1 MTIEHD
7 FFGILG
13 SDDDS
18 GEVYWSD
25 TAELG
30 DQNVEIDVSSPEEDT
45 VTVEALDIVA
55 AMINSLEELDSRAR
69 ESLVADLSAEVS
81 VAGQFIAAQ
90 FEELDEEVLD
100 DALIWDSGDKQ
111 IDFLRSIQLQR
122 IGFHPHHIGN
132 DEHFAVLDYSISP
145 HDTDALLVVTLDL
158 HGDTIALS
166 IDG

>member
-13 SDDDS
+13 SEEE

-25 TAELG
+25 TVELG
-30 DQNVEIDVSSPEEDT
+30 DQNVEIDVSSPSEDS
-45 VTVEALDIVA
+45 VSAEALDIAA
-55 AMINSLEELDSRAR
+55 AMINGIEELDSQAR

-81 VAGQFIAAQ
+81 VTSQFITAQ
-90 FEELDEEVLD
+90 FDELDDEVLE

-132 DEHFAVLDYSISP
+132 DQHFAVLDYSISP
-145 HDTDALLVVTLDL
+145 HETDALLVVTLDV
-158 HGDTIALS
+158 HGDTIVIAADS
-166 IDG
+166 

>member
-13 SDDDS
+13 SEEE

-25 TAELG
+25 TVELG
-30 DQNVEIDVSSPEEDT
+30 DQNVEIDVSSPSEDS
-45 VTVEALDIVA
+45 VSAEALDIAA
-55 AMINSLEELDSRAR
+55 AMINGIEELDSQAR

-81 VAGQFIAAQ
+81 LTSQFIVSQ
-90 FEELDEEVLD
+90 FEELDGEALD

-111 IDFLRSIQLQR
+111 IDYLRSIQLQR

-132 DEHFAVLDYSISP
+132 DQHFAVLDYSISP
-145 HDTDALLVVTLDL
+145 HETDALLVVTLDV
-158 HGDTIALS
+158 HGDTIVIAADS
-166 IDG
+166 

>member
-13 SDDDS
+13 SEEE

-25 TAELG
+25 TVELG
-30 DQNVEIDVSSPEEDT
+30 DQNVEIDVSSPDEDS
-45 VTVEALDIVA
+45 VSSEALDIVA
-55 AMINSLEELDSRAR
+55 AMINALEDLDSQAR

-81 VAGQFIAAQ
+81 VTSQFIVAQ
-90 FEELDEEVLD
+90 FEELDAEVLE

-111 IDFLRSIQLQR
+111 IDYLRSIQLQR

-132 DEHFAVLDYSISP
+132 DQHFAVLDYSISP
-145 HDTDALLVVTLDL
+145 HETDALLVVTLDV
-158 HGDTIALS
+158 HGDTIVIATDS
-166 IDG
+166 

>member
-7 FFGILG
+7 FFGVLG
-13 SDDDS
+13 SDDES
-18 GEVYWSD
+18 GELYWSD

-30 DQNVEIDVSSPEEDT
+30 DQNVDVDVSSPDEES
-45 VTVEALDIVA
+45 VSSEALDIVA
-55 AMINSLEELDSRAR
+55 AMINALEELDSQAR

-81 VAGQFIAAQ
+81 VTSQFITAQ
-90 FEELDEEVLD
+90 FDELDDEVLE

-132 DEHFAVLDYSISP
+132 DQHFAVLDYSINP
-145 HDTDALLVVTLDL
+145 HETDALLVVTLDV
-158 HGDTIALS
+158 HGDTIVIAADS
-166 IDG
+166 

>member
-13 SDDDS
+13 SDDA

-30 DQNVEIDVSSPEEDT
+30 DQDVQIDLSSPDEDS
-45 VTVEALDIVA
+45 VSVEALDIAA
-55 AMINSLEELDSRAR
+55 AMVNALEELDSQAR
-69 ESLVADLSAEVS
+69 ESLVADLSAERS
-81 VAGQFIAAQ
+81 VTSAYITT
-90 FEELDEEVLD
+90 ELDEMDPEALE

-122 IGFHPHHIGN
+122 VGFHPHHFRSE
-132 DEHFAVLDYSISP
+132 EHFAVLEYSISP
-145 HDTDALLVVTLDL
+145 DETDALLVVTIDV
-158 HGDTIALS
+158 HGDPVVIAVEQ
-166 IDG
+166 

>member
-13 SDDDS
+13 SEEE

-25 TAELG
+25 TVELG
-30 DQNVEIDVSSPEEDT
+30 DQNVEIDVSSPSEDS
-45 VTVEALDIVA
+45 VSAEALDIAA
-55 AMINSLEELDSRAR
+55 AMINGIEELDSQAR

-81 VAGQFIAAQ
+81 LTSQFIVSQ
-90 FEELDEEVLD
+90 FEELDGEALD

-122 IGFHPHHIGN
+122 IGFHPHNIGS
-132 DEHFAVLDYSISP
+132 DTHFAVLDYSINP
-145 HDTDALLVVTLDL
+145 HETDALLVVTLDV
-158 HGDTIALS
+158 HGDTIVIA
-166 IDG
+166 IDS

>member
-55 AMINSLEELDSRAR
+55 AMINALEDLDSQAR

-81 VAGQFIAAQ
+81 VTSQFITAQ
-90 FEELDEEVLD
+90 FDELDEEVLE

-122 IGFHPHHIGN
+122 IGFHPHNIGS
-132 DEHFAVLDYSISP
+132 DTHFAVLDYSINP
-145 HDTDALLVVTLDL
+145 HETDALLVVTLDV
-158 HGDTIALS
+158 HGDTIVIA
-166 IDG
+166 IDS